1 MTSTA
6 ASPRLHVVREG
17 NGPVVVLSHAL
28 GCDLHMWDGVA
39 ALLARAHT
47 VVRYDHRNHGAS
59 ARVPDAISIDTLAH
73 DAAELIEREAGGEP
87 VHFVGLSMGGMT
99 GQALAARRPEL
110 LRTLVVANSAS
121 HYPDQATWRAR
132 AETVGAKG
140 VAAVA
145 QGAVERWLTPTFAAT
160 AEGAV
165 VAKQLHDVLVRNDD
179 ASYLASCAAV
189 AAIDFRESNRRIS
202 TPTLVI
208 GGTQDLATPM
218 AMSQQMVD
226 QIPGARLATIDA
238 AHVSAAELP
247 DEFAEILIGFWRS
260 L

>member
-1 MTSTA
+1 MTSTD
-6 ASPRLHVVREG
+6 SPRLHVVREG

-28 GCDLHMWDGVA
+28 GCDLHMWDRVVA
-39 ALLARAHT
+39 VLARAHT

-59 ARVPDAISIDTLAH
+59 ARVPGPMSIEMLAQ
-73 DAAELIEREAGGEP
+73 DAADLIERESGGEP

-121 HYPDQATWRAR
+121 HYPDQAPWRAR
-132 AETVGAKG
+132 AETVSAEG

-145 QGAVERWLTPTFAAT
+145 QGAVDRWLTPEFAAT
-160 AEGAV
+160 PEGAA
-165 VAKQLHDVLVRNDD
+165 VARQLYDTLVKNSDQD
-179 ASYLASCAAV
+179 YLESCAAV
-189 AAIDFRESNRRIS
+189 AAIDFRESNGRIS

-208 GGTQDLATPM
+208 AGTHDLATPV

-226 QIPGARLATIDA
+226 SIPGARLETIDA

-247 DEFAEILIGFWRS
+247 VEFVELLVGFWRS